1 MITASIK
8 GGIFTY
14 RYREG
19 KCKITVRG
27 TKKAIN
33 LAMPYFLGKIKKAAH

>member
-14 RYREG
+14 RYQFRG
-19 KCKITVRG
+19 KRYTISGSKNE
-27 TKKAIN
+27 IN
-33 LAMPYFLGKIKKAAH
+33 LAVPYLTKKIKKAAQ